1 MNELNKTRTSETKDV
16 FQYSFSKSRQEG
28 ATGETGS
35 ISVALVNNIASR
47 RTSLPALF
55 EQGSK
60 QARLLAEMQA
70 VDEAHLVDRRGKP
83 TFLNVKDMKY
93 IYALSHY
100 LSLVK
105 DEEEVRAY
113 VQALTE
119 GKVPKSRIVLPIDV
133 TAFTKFVELD
143 GKARARQKQATL
155 LEFKRLSEMKQ
166 VQTFGKDDKQIRFV
180 QPLISMQEQII
191 DATDGKVLDI
201 DVVNVQLG
209 LSFFYELYNR
219 YAVIKPTLFKVWG
232 KRGSGTDTELFGV
245 LLSNLLAKYSGHRI
259 AALRAVKEIKRSKYK
274 TDESYF
280 KARNKVQREALTY
293 SELLSTL
300 KQRTTTDYDSTREQK
315 KNFTIDLKRALD
327 AIKNE
332 INLITDYS
340 PKDLSKAERLDV
352 VFNLDYDRHDRN
364 YIAAAEPEPEEQQP
378 DEPKATLFP

>member
-1 MNELNKTRTSETKDV
+1 
-16 FQYSFSKSRQEG
+16 
-28 ATGETGS
+28 
-35 ISVALVNNIASR
+35 
-47 RTSLPALF
+47 
-55 EQGSK
+55 
-60 QARLLAEMQA
+60 
-70 VDEAHLVDRRGKP
+70 
-83 TFLNVKDMKY
+83 
-93 IYALSHY
+93 
-100 LSLVK
+100 
-105 DEEEVRAY
+105 
-113 VQALTE
+113 
-119 GKVPKSRIVLPIDV
+119 
-133 TAFTKFVELD
+133 
-143 GKARARQKQATL
+143 
-155 LEFKRLSEMKQ
+155 
-166 VQTFGKDDKQIRFV
+166 
-180 QPLISMQEQII
+180 MQEQII

-378 DEPKATLFP
+378 DEPEATLFP

>member
-1 MNELNKTRTSETKDV
+1 
-16 FQYSFSKSRQEG
+16 
-28 ATGETGS
+28 
-35 ISVALVNNIASR
+35 
-47 RTSLPALF
+47 
-55 EQGSK
+55 
-60 QARLLAEMQA
+60 
-70 VDEAHLVDRRGKP
+70 
-83 TFLNVKDMKY
+83 MKY

-378 DEPKATLFP
+378 DEPEATLFP